1 MRITTLPIEAATL
14 LYVSFY
20 IPYMVITRL
29 LSTETQPGMER
40 PLSGLETLPAVLILG
55 SLFTLIFVIWT
66 GWWRAANQIQVLG
79 VSVPWPR
86 WSTFLSGI
94 GTAMLLFTV
103 PLSLTFEGVSIP
115 FMQLIMRGDVLII
128 APLVDVCFNRRVRWW
143 SWTALVIVALGLVV
157 TIGDRGGLRLP
168 PLALAAIVFYT
179 IGYFVRLAVMTKVA
193 KSGRAD
199 EVQAYFVEEKL
210 VAMPL
215 AIMMLAGL
223 TLTPLAQGADLH
235 RGFVGVW
242 TSSAMPLIIAL
253 SLAFFA
259 VSVFAALILLDKR
272 ENTFCVPFERAASIL
287 AGVAAAFI
295 LAIWFGQRWPTEAE
309 LAGSALLVVAVGLLA
324 LAPRWEAR
332 RKRVEEARA
341 PAE

>member
-1 MRITTLPIEAATL
+1 MRITTLPIETATL
-14 LYVSFY
+14 LYVLFY
-20 IPYMVITRL
+20 IPYMAITRL
-29 LSTETQPGMER
+29 LSTSVQPGMTQ

-55 SLFTLIFVIWT
+55 SVFTLIFVVWT
-66 GWWRAANQIQVLG
+66 GWWRAANQITVFG
-79 VSVPWPR
+79 VRVPWPR

-128 APLVDVCFNRRVRWW
+128 APLVDMLFSRRVRWW
-143 SWTALVIVALGLVV
+143 SWVALVLVAIGLVI

-168 PLALAAIVFYT
+168 PLAIAAIIIYT

-193 KSGRAD
+193 KSGRDD
-199 EVQAYFVEEKL
+199 EVKAYFVEEKM

-215 AIMMLAGL
+215 AIGMLAL
-223 TLTPLAQGADLH
+223 LALTPLAQGADLN
-235 RGFVGVW
+235 RGFVQIW
-242 TSSAMPLIIAL
+242 TTSAMPLIIAL
-253 SLAFFA
+253 SLTFFA

-287 AGVAAAFI
+287 AGVVAACI
-295 LAIWFGQRWPTEAE
+295 LAFGFGQRWPTQAE
-309 LAGSALLVVAVGLLA
+309 LAGSALLVVAVILLA
-324 LAPRWEAR
+324 LAPRWEASR
-332 RKRVEEARA
+332 RRVAA
-341 PAE
+341 ASPAE